1 MEEEEIEKYWDHVAL
16 EAKDLEKTLRL
27 EKWKKAAR
35 NWLANYA
42 DKRAKD
48 FVLKVINEVVKLDK
62 SAKVL
67 DVGCGPGKWAMLL
80 AKKCS
85 SVTAIDISPKMILL
99 ARENARKQNLNNIG
113 FHVMRVS
120 KLNMQDQT
128 FDVVNCV
135 TVLQHIFDD
144 DEWRNAVSEIARVTK
159 KGGYTLLLEAAPNFT
174 IKKRT
179 PHLSIRTMQQY
190 VNEFEKLKIR
200 LIYWR
205 PADLSLPVTF
215 LGLKN
220 YAASFNKKVYYFV
233 TGRELVSPSFKS
245 LLSRIAVMLAGQI
258 DYKLAETPLSFLS
271 FNKILLFRK
280 STT

>member
-48 FVLKVINEVVKLDK
+48 FVLKVINEVVRLDK

-80 AKKCS
+80 AKKCY

-99 ARENARKQNLNNIG
+99 ATENARKQNLNNIK
-113 FHVMRVS
+113 FHVMNVS
-120 KLNMQDQT
+120 KLNLQDQT

-144 DEWRNAVSEIARVTK
+144 NEWRNAVREIARVTK
-159 KGGYTLLLEAAPNFT
+159 KGGYTLLLEAAPNFA

-190 VNEFEKLKIR
+190 VNEFEKSKIR

-215 LGLKN
+215 LGLRS

-233 TGRELVSPSFKS
+233 TGRELVSPPFKS

>member
-1 MEEEEIEKYWDHVAL
+1 LEKEEIEKYWDYVAL
-16 EAKDLEKTLRL
+16 EAKDFEKTLRL
-27 EKWKKAAR
+27 EKWRKAAR

-42 DKRAKD
+42 DKRARD

-99 ARENARKQNLNNIG
+99 ARENARKQNLNNIR
-113 FHVMRVS
+113 FHVMSVS

-144 DEWRNAVSEIARVTK
+144 DEWRNAIREIARVTK
-159 KGGYTLLLEAAPNFT
+159 KGGYTLLLEAAPNFA

-190 VNEFEKLKIR
+190 VNEFEKSKIR

-215 LGLKN
+215 LGLRN
-220 YAASFNKKVYYFV
+220 YAASFNEKVYYFV
-233 TGRELVSPSFKS
+233 TGGELVSPSFKS
-245 LLSRIAVMLAGQI
+245 LLSRIAAMLAGQI

-271 FNKILLFRK
+271 FHKILLFRK
-280 STT
+280 STA